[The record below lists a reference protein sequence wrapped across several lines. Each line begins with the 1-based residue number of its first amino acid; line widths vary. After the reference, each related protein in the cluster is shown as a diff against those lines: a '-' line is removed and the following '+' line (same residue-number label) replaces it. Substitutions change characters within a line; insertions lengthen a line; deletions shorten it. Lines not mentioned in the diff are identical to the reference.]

1 MFLSIWRLSHLSLAT
16 LSALFLIVLSI
27 SGIVLSFSP
36 IKNQISKYRSD
47 ELEKITLSSLI
58 NNINKNQKEILEIKI
73 DRNDFVEVKAIS
85 KKGEMI
91 NFYANA
97 KNGEAKGEVEKESRF
112 FKLFRNIHR
121 SLLLKKTGRIII
133 GIISFILF
141 LLSFSGSILII
152 KRQLSIR
159 KFYSKVIFD
168 DFYQFWHII
177 NGRMS
182 LVFIVIISLTGV
194 FLSLERFEII
204 NQKKDLIHNIDYEKI
219 EDFSKKT
226 ISDFEIFKKIKVSEL
241 DFIQFPFS
249 SFVEDQFTVRLKD
262 KELIINQF
270 NGEVISSV
278 DFDFVKKL
286 SRINYNLHTG
296 EGSIIWS
303 VILLISCFSI
313 LFFIFSGFK
322 ITLKRIQFKSKNSF
336 KEKESE
342 FLILVGS
349 ENGNTNRYAKYLQEI
364 ISSNNKKVFID
375 QLDNYKPIEN
385 LQQIIILTS
394 TYGLGQPPSNAKKF
408 IKKFQKKPL
417 KKTFNYSIVGFGSRS
432 YPDFCQFAIDVNGL
446 LEKYENGNS
455 ILPIKLINNQN
466 QTEFNKWVDDWGAI
480 NNFIIQGYQE
490 NLKLDFEVI
499 KKTKSQKDPNNN
511 FTIRLRPLK
520 KNVFQSGDL
529 IAFQIGE
536 NQNERYYSIA
546 KDFNDNIF
554 LSIKRHLKGECSQYL
569 DDLKVKAIIKAKII
583 KNDNFHAP
591 EDCDNLILI
600 GNGTGIAPLLGMAY
614 ENHSKKKI
622 DIYWGSKFKKSLN
635 LYSDI
640 VNELIDEERL
650 SSFNDGYS
658 REEKLDKLYVQ
669 DLIELKKEEI
679 IENLTNKTQIMICGS
694 TEMGKDVVKKIKEI
708 LKDLDGFT
716 FENLEQNNQINVDTY

>member
-36 IKNQISKYRSD
+36 IKSQLSKFRSD
-47 ELEKITLSSLI
+47 ELEKITLSNLI
-58 NNINKNQKEILEIKI
+58 DNINKNQKEILEIKI

-85 KKGEMI
+85 KKGEMTT
-91 NFYANA
+91 FYANA
-97 KNGEAKGEVEKESRF
+97 KNGEAKGEIEKESRF

-133 GIISFILF
+133 GVISFILF

-182 LVFIVIISLTGV
+182 LVFIIIISLTGI

-204 NQKKDLIHNIDYEKI
+204 NPKKDLFHNIDYEKI

-226 ISDFEIFKKIKVSEL
+226 ISDFEIFQKIKVSEL
-241 DFIQFPFS
+241 EFIQFPFS
-249 SFVEDQFTVRLKD
+249 PFVEDQFIVRLKS
-262 KELIINQF
+262 KELIVNQY
-270 NGEVISSV
+270 NGEIISSV
-278 DFDFVKKL
+278 DFGFTNKL
-286 SRINYNLHTG
+286 SKISYNLHTG
-296 EGSIIWS
+296 EGSVIWS
-303 VILLISCFSI
+303 IVLLASCFSI

-349 ENGNTNRYAKYLQEI
+349 ENGNTNRYAKYLKEI

-375 QLDNYKPIEN
+375 QLNNYKPIEN
-385 LQQIIILTS
+385 LQQIVILTS

-408 IKKFQKKPL
+408 INKFEKSPL
-417 KKTFNYSIVGFGSRS
+417 KKPFNYSIVGFGSRS
-432 YPDFCQFAIDVNGL
+432 YPDFCQFAIDVKGL

-466 QTEFNKWVDDWGAI
+466 QTEFNKWVDDWGAS
-480 NNFIIQGYQE
+480 NNFTIQDYQE
-490 NLKLDFEVI
+490 NLKFNFEVV

-520 KNVFQSGDL
+520 KNIFQSGDL

-694 TEMGKDVVKKIKEI
+694 TEMGKDVAKKIKEI
-708 LKDLDGFT
+708 LKDSDGFT
-716 FENLEQNNQINVDTY
+716 FENLEQNNQIKVDTY